1 MKPGDKPPRG
11 FDAQRARREW
21 ERKMKIEMIAFVRWT
36 AQHGLTQSEAAG
48 RVGLCPP
55 TVRAWERGWR
65 KNRLAIKP
73 RGRKLKVTERWMK
86 ECILAVYYLAG
97 PGIGL
102 PTLRSLFPGAPKRD
116 LEDMLQRFR
125 AADLHKGGYML
136 HALRWWKA
144 GSIWAVDH
152 LEPPKPVDNIY
163 PYVLAVRDLASGYQL
178 LALPVMTKNA
188 TEVAAALA
196 ALFIEHGAP
205 LVLKSDGGF
214 DAEVIA
220 KLLAQN
226 RVLHLLS
233 PYYYPKYNGSIE
245 AGIGSLQVRAHHEAA
260 RHEHPGEWSCD
271 DVEAARLQANEWARP
286 WGYKAESPLEAWMQR
301 APLTD
306 MDRIALQHQVDLA
319 EPEVR
324 QEMGILPLL
333 EGSKRD
339 ERAVKRTA
347 ITRALVQ
354 RGFLSIRRSLFTQPI
369 KRPLWSRIS

>member
-1 MKPGDKPPRG
+1 MKPGTKPPRG
-11 FDAQRARREW
+11 FDAQRVRREW
-21 ERKMKIEMIAFVRWT
+21 ERRMKIEMIGFARWT
-36 AQHGLTQSEAAG
+36 SRHGISRAQAAQ
-48 RVGLCPP
+48 RVGLSPP
-55 TVRAWERGWR
+55 TVSGWDKGWR

-73 RGRKLKVTERWMK
+73 RGRKLRETERWMK

-116 LEDMLQRFR
+116 LEDLLQRFR
-125 AADLHKGGYML
+125 AADLRKGGYML
-136 HALRWWKA
+136 HALRWWRP
-144 GSIWAVDH
+144 GSVWAVDH
-152 LEPPKPVDNIY
+152 LEPPTPVDNVY

-178 LALPVMTKNA
+178 MALPVMTKHA
-188 TEVAAALA
+188 AEVAAALA

-214 DAEVIA
+214 EGEEVV
-220 KLLAQN
+220 KVLQEN

-301 APLTD
+301 APLTEL
-306 MDRIALQHQVDLA
+306 DRMALHYQVEQA
-319 EPEVR
+319 EPDVR
-324 QEMGILPLL
+324 QEIGLLPLL
-333 EGSKRD
+333 EGSKRE

-354 RGFLSIRRSLFTQPI
+354 RGFLSIRRSRFTQPI
-369 KRPLWSRIS
+369 KRSLWSRIS